1 MTFCDQCGAR
11 LSTQCH
17 TCGVENRLGAKFC
30 HACATSLT
38 SSAAP
43 HGQQEFHARLY
54 VVLPAVIG
62 LLQSEKRVSYG
73 ALKQIF
79 GFDERLLREV
89 RAELLFKRLAI
100 DEEGKGLV

>member
-1 MTFCDQCGAR
+1 
-11 LSTQCH
+11 
-17 TCGVENRLGAKFC
+17 
-30 HACATSLT
+30 
-38 SSAAP
+38 
-43 HGQQEFHARLY
+43 
-54 VVLPAVIG
+54 VVVPAVIG